1 MELQISELIF
11 LILIGF
17 GATFVFRVSGF
28 GLGIFAMLFLPYL
41 FADTNTASTISCL
54 WAFTAATFNT
64 IKYRKN
70 INFKLLIPLICA
82 ALLVIPLAVQ
92 ASAMVPQKLMKQILG
107 IVLIVLSLYFL
118 FLSNKIKFK
127 ATTFSGIIAGLLGGV
142 LNGLFAT
149 GGPPIVLYLAN
160 ATDDKTIYF
169 ASIQLYFAI
178 INLYTTATRAV
189 NGILTTKMILLAAIG
204 LIGCLI
210 GNAFGTL
217 LFKRINA
224 DVFKKIIYIG
234 MIISGFLMII

>member
-1 MELQISELIF
+1 MELELLQIIF

-17 GATFVFRVSGF
+17 GSTFVFRVSGF
-28 GLGIFAMLFLPYL
+28 GLGIFAMLFLPYI

-54 WAFTAATFNT
+54 WAFAASTFNSF
-64 IKYRKN
+64 KYRRE

-82 ALLVIPLAVQ
+82 ALLIIPIAVQ
-92 ASAMVPQKLMKQILG
+92 ASSLVQQKLMKQILG
-107 IVLIVLSLYFL
+107 IVLIILSLYFL
-118 FLSNKIKFK
+118 LLSNKIKFK
-127 ATTFSGIIAGLLGGV
+127 ATTFSGIIAGLLGGA

-160 ATDDKTIYF
+160 ATKDKTVYF

-189 NGILTTKMILLAAIG
+189 SGILTTEILILATFG

-210 GNAFGTL
+210 GNIFGTIM
-217 LFKRINA
+217 FKKINA
-224 DVFKKIIYIG
+224 DTFKKIIYFG